1 MVEKVGNRVTLAV
14 NFDLLVLMIIIA
26 LMIIGYLSGALIEG
40 IRLFQLVIPFLI
52 IALFGDALSRFILRG
67 AFIQNLFSRYPLF
80 TVIPYMHTFL
90 VILIDVL
97 IFVVIYYL
105 LVIVLLPIRKMVAS
119 EIVRF
124 KLGSFN
130 QVFGSILACFR
141 LYILLTLFI
150 LPFILMGFTSRD
162 KDVTTRV
169 VLSYTP
175 RFIPT
180 SRLVNQA
187 NELNRSVT
195 GYAHLLFVL
204 DLTSLSEY
212 LEDMERDLSQKR
224 EALVQLSQKLKPTDD
239 IPFGDSLALLS
250 DFVTNPDPY
259 FTHHAPDG
267 ETKEQLM
274 ALYDQCVPLKGFI
287 EWSKRHETPSL
298 TREER
303 MAAFVQDYDDIR
315 TETSDSA
322 LRIKLLAF
330 ESKVIVYQWL
340 TQTLGLTIGDIYQLY
355 HDDTFT
361 LVIDRLLI
369 ELDTGGLFERLKA
382 VQDEEVLYAVQQA
395 ERFIHDYKELGVRDD
410 IPHVSTLSP
419 LYQML
424 AEQVIDDDWRTTT
437 RSPLEAMYR
446 IDTLIEINRK
456 PLFFPD
462 ESFFQSLMKVYI
474 PLYAFTYDEGGQAIP
489 IDTEE
494 MDRLLKT
501 IERQIN
507 RIQLHDVFV
516 RQLGDALVQSQ
527 IYDPEQKEFRP
538 YIHYLVD
545 EQMVT
550 LDALEYLLSSSYL
563 TESSR
568 NLLRNQIEE
577 LRDADVG

>member
-250 DFVTNPDPY
+250 HFVTNPDPY
-259 FTHHAPDG
+259 FTHAPDG

-298 TREER
+298 TKEER

-322 LRIKLLAF
+322 LRLKLLAF

-474 PLYAFTYDEGGQAIP
+474 PLYAFTYDEGGQVIP

>member
-259 FTHHAPDG
+259 FTHAPDG

-315 TETSDSA
+315 RETSDSA

-474 PLYAFTYDEGGQAIP
+474 PLYAFTYDEGGQVIP

>member
-250 DFVTNPDPY
+250 HFVTNPDPY
-259 FTHHAPDG
+259 FTHAPDG

-303 MAAFVQDYDDIR
+303 MGAFVQDYDDIR

-322 LRIKLLAF
+322 LRLKLLAF

-424 AEQVIDDDWRTTT
+424 AEQVIDDDWRITT

-474 PLYAFTYDEGGQAIP
+474 PLYAFTYDEGGQVIP

-501 IERQIN
+501 IERQMN

>member
-259 FTHHAPDG
+259 FTHAPDG

-315 TETSDSA
+315 KETSDSA

-474 PLYAFTYDEGGQAIP
+474 PLYAFTYDEGGQVIP

>member
-250 DFVTNPDPY
+250 HFVTNPDPY
-259 FTHHAPDG
+259 FTHAPDG

-315 TETSDSA
+315 TEPSDSA
-322 LRIKLLAF
+322 LRLKLLAF

-474 PLYAFTYDEGGQAIP
+474 PLYAFTYDEGGQVIP

>member
-259 FTHHAPDG
+259 FTHAPDG

-474 PLYAFTYDEGGQAIP
+474 PLYAFTYDEGGQVIP

>member
-52 IALFGDALSRFILRG
+52 ITLFGDALSRFILRG

-250 DFVTNPDPY
+250 HFVTNPDPY
-259 FTHHAPDG
+259 FTHAPDG

-298 TREER
+298 TKEER

-474 PLYAFTYDEGGQAIP
+474 PLYAFTYDEGGQVIP

>member
-474 PLYAFTYDEGGQAIP
+474 PLYAFTYDEGGQVIP

>member
-315 TETSDSA
+315 KETSDSA
-322 LRIKLLAF
+322 LLIKLLAF

-424 AEQVIDDDWRTTT
+424 AEQVIDDDWRITT

-474 PLYAFTYDEGGQAIP
+474 PLYAFTYDEGGQVIP

>member
-250 DFVTNPDPY
+250 HFVTNPDPY
-259 FTHHAPDG
+259 FTHAPDG

-303 MAAFVQDYDDIR
+303 MGAFVQDYDDIR

-322 LRIKLLAF
+322 LLLKLLAF

-474 PLYAFTYDEGGQAIP
+474 PLYAFTYDEGGQVIP

>member
-52 IALFGDALSRFILRG
+52 IAVFGDALSRFILRG

-250 DFVTNPDPY
+250 HFVTNPDPY
-259 FTHHAPDG
+259 FTHAPDG

-322 LRIKLLAF
+322 LRLKLLAF

-410 IPHVSTLSP
+410 NPHVSTLSP

-474 PLYAFTYDEGGQAIP
+474 PLYAFTYDEGGQVIP

>member
-250 DFVTNPDPY
+250 HFVTNPDPY
-259 FTHHAPDG
+259 FTHAPDG

-298 TREER
+298 TKEER

-474 PLYAFTYDEGGQAIP
+474 PLYAFTYDEGGQVIP

>member
-250 DFVTNPDPY
+250 HFVTNPDPY
-259 FTHHAPDG
+259 FTHAPDG

-474 PLYAFTYDEGGQAIP
+474 PLYAFTYDEGGQVIP

>member
-52 IALFGDALSRFILRG
+52 IAVFGDALSRFILRG

-250 DFVTNPDPY
+250 HFVTNPDPY
-259 FTHHAPDG
+259 FTHAPDG

-322 LRIKLLAF
+322 LRLKLLAF

-474 PLYAFTYDEGGQAIP
+474 PLYAFTYDEGGQVIP

>member
-250 DFVTNPDPY
+250 HFVTNPDPY
-259 FTHHAPDG
+259 FTHAPDG

-298 TREER
+298 TKEER

-322 LRIKLLAF
+322 LRLKLLAF

-361 LVIDRLLI
+361 LVINRLLI

-474 PLYAFTYDEGGQAIP
+474 PLYAFTYDEGGQVIP

>member
-250 DFVTNPDPY
+250 HFVTNPDPY
-259 FTHHAPDG
+259 FTHAPDG

-322 LRIKLLAF
+322 LRLKLLAF

-474 PLYAFTYDEGGQAIP
+474 PLYAFTYDEGGQVIP

>member
-52 IALFGDALSRFILRG
+52 IAVFGDALSRFILRG

-119 EIVRF
+119 EIIRF

-250 DFVTNPDPY
+250 HFVTNPDPY
-259 FTHHAPDG
+259 FTHAPDG

-322 LRIKLLAF
+322 LRLKLLAF

-474 PLYAFTYDEGGQAIP
+474 PLYAFTYDEGGQVIP

>member
-97 IFVVIYYL
+97 IFVIIYYL

-130 QVFGSILACFR
+130 QVFGSILTCFR

-195 GYAHLLFVL
+195 GYANLLFVL

-250 DFVTNPDPY
+250 HFVTNPDPY
-259 FTHHAPDG
+259 FTHAPDG

-303 MAAFVQDYDDIR
+303 MASFVQDYDDIR

-474 PLYAFTYDEGGQAIP
+474 PLYAFTYDEGGQVIP

>member
-119 EIVRF
+119 EIIRF

-250 DFVTNPDPY
+250 HFVTNPDPY
-259 FTHHAPDG
+259 FTHAPDG

-322 LRIKLLAF
+322 LRLKLLAF

-410 IPHVSTLSP
+410 NPHVSTLSP

-474 PLYAFTYDEGGQAIP
+474 PLYAFTYDEGGQVIP

>member
-250 DFVTNPDPY
+250 HFVTNPDPY
-259 FTHHAPDG
+259 FTHAPDG

-322 LRIKLLAF
+322 LRLKLLAF

-474 PLYAFTYDEGGQAIP
+474 PLYAFTYDEGGQVIP

-501 IERQIN
+501 IERQMN

>member
-250 DFVTNPDPY
+250 HFVTNPDPY
-259 FTHHAPDG
+259 FTHAPDG

-274 ALYDQCVPLKGFI
+274 ALYDQCVPLKEFI

-322 LRIKLLAF
+322 LRLKLLAF

-382 VQDEEVLYAVQQA
+382 VQDEEVLYVVQQA

-474 PLYAFTYDEGGQAIP
+474 PLYAFTYDEGGQVIP